1 MVLRACPRWCR
12 DSSRV
17 PPTVP
22 YVRDPSKSAALG
34 RQLALRWGVGA
45 TVVIAIVVYGV
56 GAALRF
62 DLASSTVS
70 FVMFGLLFGGTA
82 AFLGGEVAR
91 YRRCPRCDHQQQARP
106 AACPDCGYDVR
117 GRPIYLCSE
126 RHAPAYEPG
135 LCDCGRRLQQW
146 VPPDVAGHVKRSLW
160 IGAAIFTALVLG
172 GLLLGR

>member
-1 MVLRACPRWCR
+1 
-12 DSSRV
+12 V
-17 PPTVP
+17 PQ
-22 YVRDPSKSAALG
+22 PSKSAALS
-34 RQLALRWGVGA
+34 RRLARRWGLAA
-45 TVVIAIVVYGV
+45 TAVTAIVVYGA

-70 FVMFGLLFGGTA
+70 FVMFGFLFGGAA

-91 YRRCPRCDHQQQARP
+91 YRRCPRCGHQQQARP
-106 AACPDCGYDVR
+106 GSCPECCYDVR
-117 GRPIYLCSE
+117 GRPLYVCSE
-126 RHAPAYEPG
+126 RHPPSYEPG
-135 LCDCGRRLQQW
+135 LCDCGRRLQEW